1 MKFFRSKQDELLD
14 RAVSELRGEEL
25 DAKSLSVSAER
36 VWQKLQESTGE
47 VLTTD
52 ALEPIRGCADIRAL
66 LPAYNQQKL
75 TSARTLLVEDH
86 LRECVSCRS
95 YAHGR
100 GVEVSKLVEWKM
112 EPSSRGFQWSFAK
125 LSFATVAAVLLVALV
140 WVGRD
145 YYVAGPSGN
154 RVTVDSIVG
163 QAYRIGAGSD
173 RPLKAGDQLAEG
185 EFIRTSANSR
195 AKVRLT
201 DGSEV
206 EMNQRAALAV
216 SATLRNTTIHL
227 DQGNIIV
234 QAAKRHTGHL
244 YVSAPDC
251 TVAVTGTVFSVN
263 SGTKGSRV
271 AVIEGEVHVKHSGME
286 SVLHPGDEM
295 ATTKSVGLVPVRD
308 EISWSSDLDRQLELL
323 AEFSRLRSKL
333 DQIQTPGPRYESKI
347 LPLLPADTILYIGV
361 PNLGDALKQAD
372 QVFQQELS
380 QSKVLQDWWNK
391 SGHTNQHP
399 TPEELIGQIQAISQY
414 LGDEVVIT
422 VRNGGGSSFN
432 SDGPVLLAEIR
443 QSGLKDFLRN
453 HLAATFSSQS
463 NKPDFHVEDLQSLDS
478 LPNNQRGMI
487 ALVRPDMLIIGGSA
501 SSVREMSAQLDAGS
515 QPFIGTDFGQR
526 VASAYR
532 HGAETLVAADLGAIL
547 TSTHSEPASGSALQ
561 RSGFSDIKYLIAAHG
576 APSSQSASSSSAPSD
591 NRITLEFSGPR
602 RGIASWLAAPT
613 PMGSL
618 DYVSANAGAAISFVV
633 KQPALML
640 DDAFA
645 MVGSSD
651 PSFRNGLDAA
661 NAALGLDIRNDLAGA
676 LGGEMTIAL
685 DGPVLPTPSWKAII
699 EVNDTAVLQ
708 AAINKLVQAVNRDV
722 QIANKPTLTL
732 SQSQIDGRTFYAIQ
746 AQSVGLSTEYDYTF
760 VDGYMLLA
768 PSRALLLAA
777 LQTHASGTSL
787 AHSSSFQALLPND
800 NHANFSAMLYQNLSP
815 ILQPLASQL
824 NSNQL
829 ALVQQF
835 AADAK
840 PSVFC
845 AYGES
850 DRIEVASSGKLL
862 DLNPGILA
870 LSHLLQQSEHGTSA
884 TPHP

>member
-36 VWQKLQESTGE
+36 VWQKLHESASEPFTA
-47 VLTTD
+47 D
-52 ALEPIRGCADIRAL
+52 ALEPIRGCDDIRAL
-66 LPAYNQQKL
+66 LPAYNQHKL
-75 TSARTLLVEDH
+75 TAARTLLVEDH

-100 GVEVSKLVEWKM
+100 GVEVSNLVEWKM
-112 EPSSRGFQWSFAK
+112 EPASRGFQWSFGK
-125 LSFATVAAVLLVALV
+125 LSFATVAVVLLVALA

-145 YYVAGPSGN
+145 FYFAGPSGN
-154 RVTVDSIVG
+154 RATVDSIVG
-163 QAYRIGAGSD
+163 QAYRIGPGSD

-195 AKVRLT
+195 AKVRLI

-216 SATLRNTTIHL
+216 SATFRNTTIHL

-271 AVIEGEVHVKHSGME
+271 AVIEGEVHVKHSGRE
-286 SVLHPGDEM
+286 SVLHSGDEM

-308 EISWSSDLDRQLELL
+308 EISWSSDLDHQLELL
-323 AEFSRLRSKL
+323 AEFSKLRSKL

-422 VRNGGGSSFN
+422 VRNGGASSFH

-443 QSGLKDFLRN
+443 QSGLKDFLQT

-463 NKPDFHVEDLQSLDS
+463 SKPDFHVVDLQSLAS

-487 ALVRPDMLIIGGSA
+487 ALVRPDMLVIGGSA
-501 SSVREMSAQLDAGS
+501 ASVREMSAQLDAGT
-515 QPFIGTDFGQR
+515 QPFVSTDFGKR
-526 VASAYR
+526 VAAAYR

-547 TSTHSEPASGSALQ
+547 ASTHSEPASGSTLQ
-561 RSGFSDIKYLIAAHG
+561 KSGFSDIKYLIAAHST
-576 APSSQSASSSSAPSD
+576 PSAQSNPSAPSD
-591 NRITLEFSGPR
+591 NRVTLEFSGPR

-640 DDAFA
+640 DDVFS

-651 PSFRNGLDAA
+651 PSFRDGLAAA

-699 EVNDTAVLQ
+699 EVNDTAALQ
-708 AAINKLVQAVNRDV
+708 AAINKLVETANRDI
-722 QIANKPTLTL
+722 QIANQPTLAL
-732 SQSQIDGRTFYAIQ
+732 SQSQVDGRTFYTIQ
-746 AQSVGLSTEYDYTF
+746 TKSIGLSTEYDYTF
-760 VDGYMLLA
+760 ADGYMLLA

-777 LQTHASGTSL
+777 LQTHASGVSL
-787 AHSSSFQALLPND
+787 ARSSSFQALLPND

-829 ALVQQF
+829 ALLQQF

-850 DRIEVASSGKLL
+850 DRIEVASTGKLL
-862 DLNPGILA
+862 DLHPGLLA
-870 LSHLLQQSEHGTSA
+870 LSRLLQQSGHGTSA
-884 TPHP
+884 APHP